1 LRRAL
6 DARQAAFRFLS
17 LRGHVLSLSLPL
29 AVAGFVGL
37 VTGAE
42 MVVRGGARLA
52 RALGVSPV
60 VVGLTVVAIGT
71 SAPEFVVCLGAAWRD
86 SPDIA
91 TGNVVGSN
99 LANIGIIL
107 GVAGLVRPLPVSL
120 RLLKVEMPALMAS
133 TAAFAV
139 MAYDG
144 RIGGVDGGV
153 LVALLCA
160 LTMYN
165 VRAARREPPRVIAE
179 FANEF
184 GATRRAGRDLLLVVI
199 GLLMLLG
206 GGHLLVES
214 AVEMARRL
222 GVSELI
228 IGLTLVAVGT
238 SLPELATSV
247 VAVLR
252 NEPDIAV
259 GNVVGSNLFNLLA
272 VLGPVAIVSPIPM
285 NAQLLRIQVPA
296 LLMLTGV
303 MWPILRSGHTVNR
316 WEAGGLL
323 TAYAVT
329 IGLSTAL

>member
-1 LRRAL
+1 M
-6 DARQAAFRFLS
+6 LS
-17 LRGHVLSLSLPL
+17 LTLLL
-29 AVAGFVGL
+29 AAAGFVGL
-37 VTGAE
+37 VAGAE

-71 SAPEFVVCLGAAWRD
+71 SAPEFVVSIGAAWRG

-91 TGNVVGSN
+91 IGNVVGSN

-120 RLLKVEMPALMAS
+120 RLLRIEVPALMAS
-133 TAAFAV
+133 TVVFAA

-144 RIGGVDGGV
+144 RFNRVEGGV
-153 LVALLCA
+153 LVAILCA
-160 LTMYN
+160 LTAFN
-165 VRAARREPPRVIAE
+165 IRAARREPPPVVAE
-179 FANEF
+179 FAHEF
-184 GATRRAGRDLLLVVI
+184 GATNKAGRDLLLVAA
-199 GLLMLLG
+199 GLLLLLIG
-206 GGHLLVES
+206 GYLLVES
-214 AVEMARRL
+214 AVAIARGL
-222 GVSELI
+222 GISELI
-228 IGLTLVAVGT
+228 IGLTLVAIGT

-252 NEPDIAV
+252 EEPDIAV

-272 VLGPVAIVSPIPM
+272 VLGPVAIITPIPM
-285 NAQLLRIQVPA
+285 SPELLRIQVPA
-296 LLMLTGV
+296 LLVLTGLL
-303 MWPILRSGHTVNR
+303 WPTLRSGHTLSR

-323 TAYAVT
+323 TAYAIV

>member
-1 LRRAL
+1 LQRARAGQQSADFL
-6 DARQAAFRFLS
+6 ARAT
-17 LRGHVLSLSLPL
+17 VPTLPL
-29 AVAGFVGL
+29 LFAVAGFIGL
-37 VTGAE
+37 VAGAE

-52 RALGVSPV
+52 RTLGVSAV

-99 LANIGIIL
+99 LANIGLIL

-120 RLLKVEMPALMAS
+120 RLLRVEVPALLAC
-133 TAAFAV
+133 TALFAA

-144 RIGGVDGGV
+144 QVSGVDGGV
-153 LVALLCA
+153 LVAVLCA
-160 LTMYN
+160 LTTYN
-165 VRAARREPPRVIAE
+165 VRAARREPPRVVAE
-179 FANEF
+179 FAGEF
-184 GATRRAGRDLLLVVI
+184 DATHHAGRDLLLI
-199 GLLMLLG
+199 ISGLLLLVG

-214 AVEMARRL
+214 AVEVARAL

-228 IGLTLVAVGT
+228 IGLTLVAIGT

-252 NEPDIAV
+252 AEPDIAV

-272 VLGPVAIVSPIPM
+272 VLGPVAIVRPIPIH
-285 NAQLLRIQVPA
+285 AQLLRIQIPA
-296 LLMLTGV
+296 LLLLTGV
-303 MWPILRSGHTVNR
+303 LWPMLRSGHTLSR

-323 TAYAVT
+323 TAYALA

>member
-1 LRRAL
+1 
-6 DARQAAFRFLS
+6 
-17 LRGHVLSLSLPL
+17 VLSLTLLL
-29 AVAGFVGL
+29 AIAGFVCL
-37 VTGAE
+37 VAGAE
-42 MVVRGGARLA
+42 MVVRGGARIA

-71 SAPEFVVCLGAAWRD
+71 SAPEFVVSLGAAWRGN
-86 SPDIA
+86 PDIA

-99 LANIGIIL
+99 LANIGMIL

-120 RLLKVEMPALMAS
+120 RLLKIEVPALVAS
-133 TAAFAV
+133 TAAFAA

-144 RIGGVDGGV
+144 RFSRLEGGV

-160 LTMYN
+160 LTTFN
-165 VRAARREPPRVIAE
+165 IRAARREPPPVVAE
-179 FANEF
+179 FASEF
-184 GATRRAGRDLLLVVI
+184 GATNKKGRDLLLVAS
-199 GLLMLLG
+199 GLLLLLG
-206 GGHLLVES
+206 GGYLLVES
-214 AVEMARRL
+214 AVTIARGL
-222 GVSELI
+222 GISELI

-252 NEPDIAV
+252 DEPDIAV

-272 VLGPVAIVSPIPM
+272 VLGPVAILRPVPISPE
-285 NAQLLRIQVPA
+285 LLHIQIPA
-296 LLMLTGV
+296 LLVLTGLL
-303 MWPILRSGHTVNR
+303 WPILRSGHTLSR

-323 TAYAVT
+323 TAYALI